1 MITKNSLL
9 KWLKKVDRK
18 LQSKITLVAVGG
30 TAMTLLGL
38 KPSTIDVDFC
48 IEGKN
53 TKIFGEVIK
62 DSEFKVDLFQDGF
75 IFSEQ
80 LPEDYMEISN
90 RIDAGMVNIDLR
102 TLSVADIIITKA
114 ARYNE
119 RDEEDIAAVLKN
131 RAVDKEELIKRF
143 NQVRETYA
151 GRKGDFDYHF
161 NLILRRYF
169 GE

>member
-9 KWLKKVDRK
+9 EWLKKVDRK
-18 LQSKITLVAVGG
+18 LQRRITLVAVGG

-48 IEGKN
+48 IDGKDIG
-53 TKIFGEVIK
+53 IFGKVTK

-75 IFSEQ
+75 ILSEQ
-80 LPEDYMEISN
+80 LPEDYIQKSN
-90 RIDAGMVNIDLR
+90 RIETGMVNIDLR
-102 TLSVADIIITKA
+102 TLSLVDIIITKI

-143 NQVRETYA
+143 NQIRETYA
-151 GRKGDFDYHF
+151 GRKEDFDYHF
-161 NLILRRYF
+161 NLVLKRHF
-169 GE
+169 